1 MLLPANT
8 SSPASMI
15 AEALGIYK
23 NLTSNTSVPGI
34 KQMLDN
40 SSESMDESVK
50 KNKKL
55 SKFVEQNSSEQMFVN

>member
-23 NLTSNTSVPGI
+23 NLTSNTPTSGLKEI
-34 KQMLDN
+34 
-40 SSESMDESVK
+40 S
-50 KNKKL
+50 
-55 SKFVEQNSSEQMFVN
+55 EQNSSESINDKILSEESVKRNKK

>member
-1 MLLPANT
+1 MFVFSIFQGNTMLLPANA

-34 KQMLDN
+34 KEILDN
-40 SSESMDESVK
+40 SSESINDQILSESG
-50 KNKKL
+50 KNKK
-55 SKFVEQNSSEQMFVN
+55 